1 MHPVLA
7 EGAAWPLGWLF
18 LAMGAWRLQPLPCSG
33 EETSTVSPTPSR
45 TSLGS
50 SPLGLRLLHRFSA
63 LGPLMHPS
71 GLAPEGP
78 SAATSCLPL
87 LCHLGRHPGP
97 CCPAAQPGQKGV
109 PLASLP
115 ESLGQVVARLSE
127 LWSTRTTC
135 PGDCL
140 DLDTV
145 LTGLLSFF

>member
-71 GLAPEGP
+71 GLAQRGP
-78 SAATSCLPL
+78 LQPLPA
-87 LCHLGRHPGP
+87 CP
-97 CCPAAQPGQKGV
+97 CCAT
-109 PLASLP
+109 LAVTQ
-115 ESLGQVVARLSE
+115 GRA
-127 LWSTRTTC
+127 
-135 PGDCL
+135 
-140 DLDTV
+140 V
-145 LTGLLSFF
+145 LLLSQGRRVFPWRRCLRAWARWWRGSQSCGAPEPHALEIV